1 MKPIR
6 SLVIFLLLL
15 IPYTTNGQSSIE
27 FQQPHED
34 ILAAAKQ
41 HLMEETSHSSDKVKI
56 KVTPLDHRLK
66 LIRCELPLETFSP
79 SNTRSQGRTT
89 VGVKCS
95 SPKPW
100 TLYVTAHIGI
110 EGPVVVARRD
120 LSRGT
125 AIDANDI
132 QLLTQD
138 TSHLLRGHFETLSQV
153 VGRTLKRDLRRN
165 RVVTPSLLVVQKTIS
180 RGQMVTILAGH
191 SGIEVRMKGKALRNG
206 NPGELIPVQ
215 NLSSKKKLEARVV
228 SAGNVRI
235 E

>member
-1 MKPIR
+1 MKPVEY
-6 SLVIFLLLL
+6 LATLLLL
-15 IPYTTNGQSSIE
+15 WIPFTLHGQARMDTHQS
-27 FQQPHED
+27 HEE
-34 ILAAAKQ
+34 IMVAAKQ
-41 HLMEETSHSSDKVKI
+41 HLLNEANHNTGS
-56 KVTPLDHRLK
+56 VTIDINPLDHRIK
-66 LIRCELPLETFSP
+66 LTRCEIPLETFSP
-79 SNTRSQGRTT
+79 SNPGNKGKYT

-100 TLYVTAHIGI
+100 TLYVTAKVGL

-125 AIDANDI
+125 AIDAGDV
-132 QLLTQD
+132 QLVTQN
-138 TSHLLRGHFETLSQV
+138 TNQLLRGHFDTLSQV
-153 VGRTLKRDLRRN
+153 VGRTLKRNLRRN
-165 RVVTPSLLVVQKTIS
+165 QVVTPSLLVVQKTIH

-191 SGIEVRMKGKALRNG
+191 SGIEVRMKGKAMRNG

-215 NLSSKKKLEARVV
+215 NLSSKKMLEARVV

>member
-1 MKPIR
+1 MKPVK
-6 SLVIFLLLL
+6 SLVTLLLLL
-15 IPYTTNGQSSIE
+15 IPYIANGQSNIGIHQS
-27 FQQPHED
+27 HED
-34 ILAAAKQ
+34 ILAAARQ
-41 HLMEETSHSSDKVKI
+41 HLMEQTSHSSGKVKI
-56 KVTPLDHRLK
+56 KVNPLDHRLK

-79 SNTRSQGRTT
+79 SNSRNQGKAT

-100 TLYVTAHIGI
+100 TLYVMANIGI
-110 EGPVVVARRD
+110 EGPVVIARRD

-125 AIDANDI
+125 AISADDI
-132 QLLTQD
+132 QLLTKD
-138 TSHLLRGHFETLSQV
+138 TSHLLRGHFETITQV
-153 VGRTLKRDLRRN
+153 LGRTLKRDLRRN

>member
-1 MKPIR
+1 MKPVR
-6 SLVIFLLLL
+6 SLVTFLLLS
-15 IPYTTNGQSSIE
+15 IPFLSNGQASSVLY
-27 FQQPHED
+27 QPHKE

-41 HLMEETSHSSDKVKI
+41 HLMDEANHNTGSVKI
-56 KVTPLDHRLK
+56 EVNPLDHRIK
-66 LIRCELPLETFSP
+66 LTRCELPVETFSP
-79 SNTRSQGRTT
+79 SHPGSKSKST

-100 TLYVTAHIGI
+100 TLYVTAKLIL
-110 EGPVVVARRD
+110 EGPVVIAKRD

-125 AIDANDI
+125 AISANDV
-132 QLLTQD
+132 QLVTQD
-138 TSHLLRGHFETLSQV
+138 TNRLLRGYFDTLPQV
-153 VGRTLKRDLRRN
+153 VGMTLKRNLRRN
-165 RVVTPSLLVVQKTIS
+165 QVVTPSLLVVQKTIR

-191 SGIEVRMKGKALRNG
+191 SSIQVRMKGKAMRNG

-215 NLSSKKKLEARVV
+215 NLSSKKMLEARVV